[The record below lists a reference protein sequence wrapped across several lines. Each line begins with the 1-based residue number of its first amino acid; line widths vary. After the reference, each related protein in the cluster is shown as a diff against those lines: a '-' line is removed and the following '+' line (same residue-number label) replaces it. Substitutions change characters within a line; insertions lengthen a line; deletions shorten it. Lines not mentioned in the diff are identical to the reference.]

1 LGQIDEERLGAERVA
16 GSCCGFVL
24 QIRRRSRIAS
34 AQAEASSIG
43 RRGSITREVME
54 SRRPL
59 AIIRIMNTLSIPHGA
74 PSPASSVSRT
84 VGEMLREWRQRRRM
98 SQLLLASEAEI
109 STRHLSFVESGRA
122 LPSREMV
129 MHLAERL
136 DVPLR
141 ARNALLVAAGYA
153 PMFRERPLQDPQ
165 LDSARH
171 AVELVLKGHEPY
183 PALAIDRHW
192 TIVASNAALAPLV
205 AGADPA
211 LLAQPVNALRLSLHP
226 DGLAGAIV
234 NWHAWR
240 EHILARLQRQIDVSG
255 DATLAALRDEL
266 AAYPAPPHAD
276 TQAGNDDP
284 AAAAMNQIAV
294 PLRMRTPL
302 GLLSF
307 FSTTTVFGT
316 PVDVTLSELAIEAF
330 FPADTPTAEALRA
343 YAASV

>member
-1 LGQIDEERLGAERVA
+1 M
-16 GSCCGFVL
+16 
-24 QIRRRSRIAS
+24 
-34 AQAEASSIG
+34 IG
-43 RRGSITREVME
+43 G
-54 SRRPL
+54 
-59 AIIRIMNTLSIPHGA
+59 MNTLSIAQTA
-74 PSPASSVSRT
+74 PSSAATAART
-84 VGEMLREWRQRRRM
+84 VGDLLREWRQRRRM
-98 SQLLLASEAEI
+98 SQLLLATEADI

-153 PMFRERPLQDPQ
+153 PLFRERPLSDPQ
-165 LDSARH
+165 LAAARE

-192 TIVASNAALAPLV
+192 TIVATNNAIAPLLS
-205 AGADPA
+205 GASPE
-211 LLAQPVNALRLSLHP
+211 LLKPPVNALRLSLHP
-226 DGLAGAIV
+226 QGIAASIV

-240 EHILARLQRQIDVSG
+240 EHVLARLQRQIDVSG
-255 DATLAALRDEL
+255 DDTLSALRDEL
-266 AAYPAPPHAD
+266 AAYPAPPNAD
-276 TQAGNDDP
+276 ATTPDDAGL
-284 AAAAMNQIAV
+284 NQIAV
-294 PLRMRTPL
+294 PLRLRTPL

-330 FPADTPTAEALRA
+330 FPADQQTAAALREFA
-343 YAASV
+343 EHQRG